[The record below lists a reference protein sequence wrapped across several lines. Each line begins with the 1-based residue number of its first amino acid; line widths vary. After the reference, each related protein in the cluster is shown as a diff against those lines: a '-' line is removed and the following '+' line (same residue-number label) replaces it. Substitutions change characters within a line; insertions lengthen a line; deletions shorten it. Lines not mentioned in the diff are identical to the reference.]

1 MKNRIVIFTL
11 IGILLI
17 ISTVFLLY
25 KKNNKQIVLS
35 FYTHDEESIDNIIID
50 FEKQNENITI
60 EKIIIPAYEN
70 RLSLIK
76 NSLIDTSTQVD
87 IIDADIIW
95 VYDLA
100 ANNLISPLD
109 YYFSTDELGGF
120 LKSAINGNI
129 INNQL
134 YGIPYRTDTGILYY
148 RKDLLQKYNQ
158 KVPETFDELIKSYKI
173 ISKSEDIYGYAG
185 SWKNYEGMSC
195 NMQELLWTFGGNVN
209 FDVNSI
215 KNKQIVNTKENIE
228 AFKKIKSLVDNGIT
242 HPDILDFYSGDLRK
256 EFIKGNLLFMR
267 DWPAGWNEISNN
279 KLSIVKDKVG
289 ISYLPYGSINGK
301 NSGVLGGWQLM
312 MANKSKHKEES
323 IKFIKFF
330 TNYKNTK
337 KIAIEKTYLPVIIDQ
352 YFDADII
359 EAMPFIK
366 KNVELFGNSH
376 HRAFIANYRYFS
388 DIFIKNTT
396 SYLKNE
402 IELNEMLKT
411 MENEFSELIN

>member
-1 MKNRIVIFTL
+1 MKNKNTIFVIT
-11 IGILLI
+11 GILLI
-17 ISTVFLLY
+17 ISTTFLLY

-35 FYTHDEESIDNIIID
+35 FYTHDDETVNYIINKFEEEN
-50 FEKQNENITI
+50 KNITI
-60 EKIIIPAYEN
+60 DKVIIPLHEN
-70 RLSLIK
+70 RLSFVK
-76 NSLIDTSTQVD
+76 NALTDSSIQVD
-87 IIDADIIW
+87 IIDSDIIW
-95 VYDLA
+95 VYDLV
-100 ANNLISPLD
+100 ANNLLSPLD
-109 YYFSTDELGGF
+109 MYFSTEELGDF
-120 LKSAINGNI
+120 LKSSINGNI
-129 INNQL
+129 INKQL
-134 YGIPYRTDTGILYY
+134 YGIPYRTDTGVLYY

-158 KVPETFDELIKSYKI
+158 KVPKTFDELIKSYKI

-195 NMQELLWTFGGNVN
+195 NMQELLWTFGGNIN
-209 FDVNSI
+209 FDENSI
-215 KNKQIVNTKENIE
+215 KNNQIINTKENIK

-279 KLSIVKDKVG
+279 ELSVVKDKVG

-312 MANKSKHKEES
+312 MANKSEHKEES

-330 TNYKNTK
+330 TNYENTQ

-359 EAMPFIK
+359 EVMPFIK

-376 HRAFIANYRYFS
+376 HRPFISNYRYFS
-388 DIFIKNTT
+388 DILIKNVTA
-396 SYLKNE
+396 YLKDE
-402 IELNEMLKT
+402 IELDKMLEV
-411 MENEFSELIN
+411 MENEFSNLF